1 MNGNQGKLTRIAVFY
16 DGNYFQHISNYYA
29 YHHERRARIS
39 VAGLHSFIRHKVA
52 EEENTLFHLNSIV
65 DAHYFRGRLSAQE
78 VSNEGNRLY
87 FERLFDDILMMEG
100 VTTHYL
106 PVRYIQGYRQERGI
120 DVWLALEALEL
131 AISKRYDVI
140 CLVASDGDYVPLVR
154 KLNTLGTRVMVLGWD
169 FEYYDEE
176 GGRRSTVTSQA
187 LLEVTNYPIPMHNI
201 IDGNGHVETSFV
213 VDQLFV
219 ERKKQPQ
226 PAGGKGG
233 FVIEDEVEGEVKT
246 STIFALKDGYG
257 FINYPLTNNLFFHY
271 SFLVD
276 TDFNDLHEGDLVE
289 FTIGRNE
296 RGEPVAR
303 NVRLLRTTES

>member
-1 MNGNQGKLTRIAVFY
+1 MKGNQGKLTTIGVFY

-39 VAGLHSFIRHKVA
+39 VAGLHSFIRHRA
-52 EEENTLFHLNSIV
+52 ALEENTEFHLNTIV
-65 DAHYFRGRLSAQE
+65 DSHYFRGRLSAQE

-131 AISKRYDVI
+131 AYSKKYDVV

-154 KLNTLGTRVMVLGWD
+154 KLNTLGIRVMVLGWD
-169 FEYYDEE
+169 FEYFDEE

-187 LLEVTNYPIPMHNI
+187 LLEVTNYPIPMHDI
-201 IDGNGHVETSFV
+201 IDSKDESDSNFLI
-213 VDQLFV
+213 DQLFV
-219 ERKKQPQ
+219 ERKKVPPTA
-226 PAGGKGG
+226 PAKS
-233 FVIEDEVEGEVKT
+233 FTIEDEGEVKT

-257 FINYPLTNNLFFHY
+257 FINYPLTNNLFFHF

-276 TDFNDLHEGDLVE
+276 TDFNDLHEGDVVE
-289 FTIGRNE
+289 FTIGKNE

-303 NVRLLRTTES
+303 NVKLMKPLEV

>member
-1 MNGNQGKLTRIAVFY
+1 MSLKKGVLTKIGVFY

-52 EEENTLFHLNSIV
+52 EEEQAQLHLTTIT

-78 VSNEGNRLY
+78 ISNDGNRLY

-106 PVRYIQGYRQERGI
+106 PVRYVQGYRQERGI
-120 DVWLALEALEL
+120 DVWLALEALEMGI
-131 AISKRYDVI
+131 ASKFDVV

-154 KLNTLGTRVMVLGWD
+154 KLNVLGIRVMVLGWD
-169 FEYYDEE
+169 FEYQDDD

-187 LLEVTNYPIPMHNI
+187 LLEVTNYPIPMHDV
-201 IDGNGHVETSFV
+201 IDDPEAYDAAFS

-219 ERKKQPQ
+219 ERKKTHAPVRG
-226 PAGGKGG
+226 PLADTEL
-233 FVIEDEVEGEVKT
+233 EDEGASKS

-257 FINYPLTNNLFFHY
+257 FINYPATNNLFFHS

-276 TDFNDLHEGDLVE
+276 TDFEELHEGDPVE
-289 FTIGRNE
+289 FVISRNE
-296 RGEPVAR
+296 RGEPVAKH
-303 NVRLLRTTES
+303 VRLIKMEEMA

>member
-1 MNGNQGKLTRIAVFY
+1 MKGNQGKLTTIGVFY

-39 VAGLHSFIRHKVA
+39 VAGLHSFIRHRA
-52 EEENTLFHLNSIV
+52 ALEENTEFHLNTIV
-65 DAHYFRGRLSAQE
+65 DSHYFRGRLSAQE

-131 AISKRYDVI
+131 AYSKKYDVV

-154 KLNTLGTRVMVLGWD
+154 KLNTLGIRVMVLGWD
-169 FEYYDEE
+169 FEYFDEE

-187 LLEVTNYPIPMHNI
+187 LLEVTNYPIPMHDI
-201 IDGNGHVETSFV
+201 IDSKDESDSSFV
-213 VDQLFV
+213 IDQLFV
-219 ERKKQPQ
+219 ERKKVPPTA
-226 PAGGKGG
+226 PAKS
-233 FVIEDEVEGEVKT
+233 FTIEDEGEVKT

-257 FINYPLTNNLFFHY
+257 FINYPLTNNLFFHF

-276 TDFNDLHEGDLVE
+276 TDFNDLHEGDVVE
-289 FTIGRNE
+289 FTIGKNE

-303 NVRLLRTTES
+303 NVKLMKPLEV

>member
-1 MNGNQGKLTRIAVFY
+1 
-16 DGNYFQHISNYYA
+16 
-29 YHHERRARIS
+29 
-39 VAGLHSFIRHKVA
+39 
-52 EEENTLFHLNSIV
+52 V
-65 DAHYFRGRLSAQE
+65 DSHYFRGRLSAQE

-131 AISKRYDVI
+131 AYSKKYDVV

-154 KLNTLGTRVMVLGWD
+154 KLNTLGIRVMVLGWD
-169 FEYYDEE
+169 FEYFDEE

-187 LLEVTNYPIPMHNI
+187 LLEVTNYPIPMHDI
-201 IDGNGHVETSFV
+201 IDNKDESDSNFV
-213 VDQLFV
+213 IDQLFV
-219 ERKKQPQ
+219 ERKKVPPTA
-226 PAGGKGG
+226 PAKS
-233 FVIEDEVEGEVKT
+233 FTIEDEGEVKT

-257 FINYPLTNNLFFHY
+257 FINYPLTNNLFFHF

-276 TDFNDLHEGDLVE
+276 TDFNDLHEGDVVE
-289 FTIGRNE
+289 FTIGKNE

-303 NVRLLRTTES
+303 NVKLMKPLEV

>member
-1 MNGNQGKLTRIAVFY
+1 MKGNQGKLTTIGVFY

-39 VAGLHSFIRHKVA
+39 VAGLHSFIRHRA
-52 EEENTLFHLNSIV
+52 ALEENTEFHLNTIV
-65 DAHYFRGRLSAQE
+65 DSHYFRGRLSAQE

-131 AISKRYDVI
+131 AYSKKYDVV

-154 KLNTLGTRVMVLGWD
+154 KLNTLGIRVMVLGWD
-169 FEYYDEE
+169 FEYFDEE

-187 LLEVTNYPIPMHNI
+187 LLEVTNYPIPMHDI
-201 IDGNGHVETSFV
+201 IDNKDESDSNFV
-213 VDQLFV
+213 IDQLFV
-219 ERKKQPQ
+219 ERKKVPPTA
-226 PAGGKGG
+226 PAKS
-233 FVIEDEVEGEVKT
+233 FTIEDEGEVKT

-257 FINYPLTNNLFFHY
+257 FINYPLTNNLFFHF

-276 TDFNDLHEGDLVE
+276 TDFNDLHEGDVVE
-289 FTIGRNE
+289 FTIGKNE

-303 NVRLLRTTES
+303 NVKLMKPLEV